1 MDASPAVLDVV
12 APAPVVWR
20 VLLVGNREEDFFLIR
35 EILTRHRNA
44 FTADLDHAHSVDEA
58 KVMLLQKEYG
68 LILFDFD
75 TADTKAVHLLSESR
89 KGGSSIPFVL
99 LTEHADEKTIAGII
113 SAGVSDYIDKSE
125 LTGVNFLR
133 TIRSSVALHS
143 MQQEKQVAEGSLRKL
158 SRAVEQAADAIMITD
173 RQGVI
178 EYVNPAF
185 ETLSGYSSEE
195 VSGRTPQI
203 LKSAEQSPQAY
214 GELWETILSGRVY
227 RSILANRKKNGDTY
241 YIEQSISPVRD
252 DLGTITH
259 FISNGRDLT
268 DRLRLEAQLLQS
280 QKMDAIGRLAGGV
293 AHDFNNLLTIITSYS
308 ELSLDA
314 VVPGSPLEKKIQ
326 EILGAARRAAQL
338 TRQLLAFSRKQVQAP
353 RVVDLNK
360 VIQGIVKTLPRLI
373 GEDIHLDFLP
383 GVMAGRVRVDPVQI
397 EQILMNLAANARD
410 AMLQG
415 GRLTIATSEVELTD
429 EYIQLKHAVMSPGW
443 YAMVSV
449 SDNGSGISAA
459 HLSHIFEPFYTTKPL
474 GKGTGLGLAT
484 VYGIVKQNKGFVWAY
499 SELEMG
505 TIFRIYLP
513 CIVDHQL
520 AMVIGG
526 DDLAAPALGDETIL
540 IVEDEDA
547 VRRATGEFLTQQGY
561 TVLEARD
568 GLDAL
573 SVVKDHGSTIHL
585 VITDVVMPNM
595 SGGQLARELER
606 RRPETAILFI
616 SGYPGKT
623 VTEHNVVD
631 FDTNFLQKPFT
642 LKELS
647 SKIRDLLSHAV
658 AEKV

>member
-1 MDASPAVLDVV
+1 
-12 APAPVVWR
+12 
-20 VLLVGNREEDFFLIR
+20 
-35 EILTRHRNA
+35 
-44 FTADLDHAHSVDEA
+44 
-58 KVMLLQKEYG
+58 
-68 LILFDFD
+68 
-75 TADTKAVHLLSESR
+75 
-89 KGGSSIPFVL
+89 
-99 LTEHADEKTIAGII
+99 
-113 SAGVSDYIDKSE
+113 
-125 LTGVNFLR
+125 
-133 TIRSSVALHS
+133 
-143 MQQEKQVAEGSLRKL
+143 
-158 SRAVEQAADAIMITD
+158 
-173 RQGVI
+173 
-178 EYVNPAF
+178 
-185 ETLSGYSSEE
+185 
-195 VSGRTPQI
+195 
-203 LKSAEQSPQAY
+203 
-214 GELWETILSGRVY
+214 
-227 RSILANRKKNGDTY
+227 
-241 YIEQSISPVRD
+241 
-252 DLGTITH
+252 
-259 FISNGRDLT
+259 
-268 DRLRLEAQLLQS
+268 
-280 QKMDAIGRLAGGV
+280 
-293 AHDFNNLLTIITSYS
+293 
-308 ELSLDA
+308 
-314 VVPGSPLEKKIQ
+314 
-326 EILGAARRAAQL
+326 
-338 TRQLLAFSRKQVQAP
+338 
-353 RVVDLNK
+353 LNK

-429 EYIQLKHAVMSPGW
+429 AYIQLKHAVMSPGW

-526 DDLAAPALGDETIL
+526 DDLAAPAHGDETIL